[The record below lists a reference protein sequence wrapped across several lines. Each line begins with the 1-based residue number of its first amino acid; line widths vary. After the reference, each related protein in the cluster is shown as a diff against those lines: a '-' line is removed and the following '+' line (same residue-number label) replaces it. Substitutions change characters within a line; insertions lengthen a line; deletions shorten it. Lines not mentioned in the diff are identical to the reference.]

1 MHSFIT
7 RTVSLVAIAAMLTGY
22 NGVVNT
28 RAKNEEIRQL
38 KADQKATVQKN
49 KELLK
54 EAAEAYSEAESVSEA
69 GAADSSMENAGAGA
83 AGTTGKYKD
92 GTYEGSAQG
101 FGGPIV
107 VNVTI
112 SDGRIA
118 SVTVTD
124 HKGESTSYYSMAESL
139 TQTIVDRQS
148 ADVDVVTGAT
158 LSSNGI
164 IGAAKEALKKAEA

>member
-7 RTVSLVAIAAMLTGY
+7 RTVSLVAIAAMLAGY

-28 RAKNEEIRQL
+28 RAKNEEISQL
-38 KADQKATVQKN
+38 KADQKATVKKN

-54 EAAEAYSEAESVSEA
+54 EASEAYSEAESVNEVSSS
-69 GAADSSMENAGAGA
+69 ADSTGTDTAGAGQ
-83 AGTTGKYKD
+83 YKD

-112 SDGRIA
+112 SGGRIA

-139 TQTIVDRQS
+139 AQTIVDRQS

>member
-7 RTVSLVAIAAMLTGY
+7 RIVSFVAIAAMLAGY

-28 RAKNEEIRQL
+28 RAKNEEISQL
-38 KADQKATVQKN
+38 KADQKATVKKN

-54 EAAEAYSEAESVSEA
+54 EASEAYSEAESVSEA
-69 GAADSSMENAGAGA
+69 GEAPSSADSTGINT
-83 AGTTGKYKD
+83 AGTGQYKD

-112 SDGRIA
+112 SGGRIT

-139 TQTIVDRQS
+139 TQTIVERQS

-164 IGAAKEALKKAEA
+164 IGAAKEALKRAEA